1 MQGGGQG
8 AYIGNIHRLASRLD
22 CQWQLVAGAF
32 DVDPERGRAL
42 AISQGLDPA
51 LTPLDGR
58 VQIIKRGAD
67 DLSEAAKLRIRTPP
81 AIPRTIWKSLPTSM
95 PAWPR

>member
-1 MQGGGQG
+1 M
-8 AYIGNIHRLASRLD
+8 
-22 CQWQLVAGAF
+22 AGAF